1 MAASSSTNLIAR
13 FDAFGARHAD
23 IIARG
28 AGAIMSPGAR
38 AGHQPPE
45 GRRTSRPV
53 WPMGARW
60 LNVQIAVRPVVGEV
74 APVMELE
81 RSLVQGTA

>member
-1 MAASSSTNLIAR
+1 
-13 FDAFGARHAD
+13 
-23 IIARG
+23 
-28 AGAIMSPGAR
+28 
-38 AGHQPPE
+38 
-45 GRRTSRPV
+45 
-53 WPMGARW
+53 MGARW